1 MLASPR
7 PEPAGRLT
15 DSQREVVAA
24 NMGLVFGFVLGRER
38 FRRDEDDLI
47 QEGAKGLMEAVR
59 THEGEADV
67 PFGPYAKLRIK
78 RFIHKYLAENKPIRV
93 PLSSFK
99 GNARAWKTVAAQL
112 QTQSFE
118 AIREHQG
125 TGEGI
130 EPADG
135 RADEIDVQEKRE
147 AIEAAIGVLP
157 DHMKAQIRGVYLDET
172 GLRAYARETGRDYR
186 HMIRRRDHAFESM
199 RRHLEAQGWTIE
211 D

>member
-1 MLASPR
+1 MTRA
-7 PEPAGRLT
+7 EPAGRLT
-15 DSQREVVAA
+15 DSQREAVAE
-24 NMGLVFGFVLGRER
+24 NMGLVFSFVVGQER
-38 FRRDEDDLI
+38 FRRDKDDLI

-59 THEGEADV
+59 THGEQSEI

-78 RFIHKYLAENKPIRV
+78 RFIHKYLAENRPIRV
-93 PLSSFK
+93 SLSSFK
-99 GNARAWKTVAAQL
+99 GRTVAWKVVAASL
-112 QTQSFE
+112 RTQSFE
-118 AIREHQG
+118 ATREDQG
-125 TGEGI
+125 SGEGI
-130 EPADG
+130 EPADV
-135 RADEIDVQEKRE
+135 RPNAIEVREKCE

-157 DHMKAQIRGVYLDET
+157 DHMKTQIRGIYLDEI